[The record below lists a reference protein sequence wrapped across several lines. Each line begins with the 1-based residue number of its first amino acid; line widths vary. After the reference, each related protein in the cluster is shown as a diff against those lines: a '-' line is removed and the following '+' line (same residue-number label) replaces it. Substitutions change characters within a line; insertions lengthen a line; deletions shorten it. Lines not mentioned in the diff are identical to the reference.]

1 MCNIFAS
8 QNPADY
14 VSVTRSVRL
23 AGHATSIRLEARF
36 WEILDQIAA
45 YQGMSTPRFLSTL
58 YEEALHAQGEIP
70 NFASLLRTSCLIYL
84 QRPQDVPAKAELAGV
99 CDGESVL

>member
-8 QNPADY
+8 QNPDDY
-14 VSVTRSVRL
+14 VFMTRSVRL

-36 WEILDQIAA
+36 WEIVDQIAA
-45 YQGMSTPRFLSTL
+45 HQGMSTPRFLSTL
-58 YEEALHAQGEIP
+58 YEEALQAQGEIP

-84 QRPQDVPAKAELAGV
+84 QRPHEVPGKAELAHA
-99 CDGESVL
+99 GENAV

>member
-8 QNPADY
+8 QDPADY
-14 VSVTRSVRL
+14 VCTTRSVRL

-36 WEILDQIAA
+36 WDILDQIAA

-58 YEEALHAQGEIP
+58 YEEALQSQGEIA

-84 QRPQDVPAKAELAGV
+84 QRPQDVPAKAEFATV
-99 CDGESVL
+99 SES